1 MILGQIQAEDAADK
15 RRAVREERMGVLNK
29 KQKLEED
36 KMRTNEDSF
45 NTQSKRLKEK
55 LRDLEALLKA
65 S

>member
-1 MILGQIQAEDAADK
+1 MCAWQ
-15 RRAVREERMGVLNK
+15 AVREERMGVLNK